1 MARSNSASTK
11 AHINSIIMA
20 SQRVQWRTPS
30 AVARIEHATLV
41 DEYSK
46 GKSGVSLTLL
56 LIMALITE

>member
-1 MARSNSASTK
+1 
-11 AHINSIIMA
+11 MA